1 MEKTNNDLTIE
12 LKVKTSNNNL
22 LIPFRKGEKWGFSD
36 CNKNI
41 KIPCIYESVE
51 TFYEGF
57 VEVSFGYDKV
67 GIINEFG
74 EVVVPLEYH
83 SVSLVKN
90 DSIFIVQN
98 EHRKYGLYKNGKL
111 MFDVIFDFISTS
123 NNFIT
128 LRTKG
133 KWLVSNLFGEIQI
146 FNEEMKSYGNLNGN
160 SQNSPRYLSKNI
172 CIHEY
177 WGWSVFID
185 GIKKELHFDINEFR
199 EIETVNRH
207 FYYGHRKSGNTYDN
221 ELGAIVIYDEN
232 FDIIFP
238 TEKIDYSFMEII
250 SQREKLNFLIFEGY
264 GYKTFIIDENF
275 QTIKQLEFQISNEFE
290 DGLVKIYNYD
300 EKISLGFFNTN
311 LELVI
316 DCSKYHQAFIINDKL
331 IKVKFGDVYGIID
344 YKGNEI
350 IPLKYYNIGKMV
362 EGICAVTLS
371 KDITN
376 SCCFINLQ
384 NEIITEKD
392 YTFYYG
398 GPSFDEDTGMAIVG
412 KAGVGIFIINKK
424 GEVIL
429 ATLDGCQF
437 DDSSFRN
444 NHKAIGK
451 NKKFGLVNIK
461 GDISAPF
468 IYDKI
473 YSGFSSDNN
482 HFWRVSK
489 DNIRLGYID
498 NYGNQFWE

>member
-51 TFYEGF
+51 PFYEGF
-57 VEVSFGYDKV
+57 AEVSFGYNKL
-67 GIINEFG
+67 GIIDEFG
-74 EVVVPLEYH
+74 EVVVPLEYQY
-83 SVSLVKN
+83 VSLAKN
-90 DSIFIVQN
+90 ESIFVVQN
-98 EHRKYGLYKNGKL
+98 EHNNYGLYKNGDL
-111 MFDVIFDFISTS
+111 MFDVIYDYISTS

-128 LRTKG
+128 LRTNG

-146 FNEEMKSYGNLNGN
+146 FNEEMKSYGNLYGN

-177 WGWSVFID
+177 WGWSVFIN

-207 FYYGHRKSGNTYDN
+207 FYYGYRKSGKAYDD
-221 ELGAIVIYDEN
+221 ELGAIVVYDEN
-232 FDIIFP
+232 FNVILP
-238 TEKIDYSFMEII
+238 TEKFDYNFVKVI
-250 SQREKLNFLIFEGY
+250 SQSEKLNFLIFEGY
-264 GYKTFIIDENF
+264 GNKTFIIDENF
-275 QTIKQLEFQISNEFE
+275 QTIKQLDFQISNEFVN
-290 DGLVKIYNYD
+290 GLVNVSNYN
-300 EKISLGFFNTN
+300 EKIKLGFINTN

-316 DCSKYHQAFIINDKL
+316 DCSNYQQVFIINDNL
-331 IKVKFGDVYGIID
+331 IKVKHGEVYGIID
-344 YKGNEI
+344 FKGNEI
-350 IPLKYYNIGKMV
+350 IPLQYFNIGKMV
-362 EGICAVTLS
+362 DGICAVTLS

-384 NEIITEKD
+384 NEIVTEND

-398 GPSFDEDTGMAIVG
+398 GPSFDKSTGLAIVN
-412 KAGVGIFIINKK
+412 KAGIGNFIINKK

-429 ATLDGCQF
+429 STLNGYQF
-437 DDSSFRN
+437 DNWSFHN
-444 NHKAIGK
+444 NHKVIGK
-451 NKKFGLVNIK
+451 NKKFGLINIK
-461 GDISAPF
+461 GEISVPF

-473 YSGFSSDNN
+473 YSGFSSNN
-482 HFWRVSK
+482 NRFWRVSK
-489 DNIRLGYID
+489 DNIMLGYID